1 MNLKRRTL
9 MEKPRQS
16 IPLDVSMKEID
27 SRVIIPWA
35 EVLPMFL
42 LFGGL
47 KGLVVILAV
56 LYAIAWFFQ

>member
-1 MNLKRRTL
+1 MSD
-9 MEKPRQS
+9 KPRQS

-27 SRVIIPWA
+27 SRVIVPWA

>member
-1 MNLKRRTL
+1 
-9 MEKPRQS
+9 
-16 IPLDVSMKEID
+16 
-27 SRVIIPWA
+27 
-35 EVLPMFL
+35 MFL